1 MQGKIEFI
9 CNGKDIEGHV
19 HISDVSMLDKWHL
32 LYTLENALEMSDW
45 EFMLYTKIG
54 RELAEK
60 HTEQTHIDM
69 SKLDELL
76 FGGSNSELDEL
87 EGDEFND

>member
-9 CNGKDIEGHV
+9 CDGKGIEGHV

-32 LYTLENALEMSDW
+32 LYTLENALEISDL
-45 EFMLYTKIG
+45 EFQLYTSIG
-54 RELAEK
+54 RKMANESV
-60 HTEQTHIDM
+60 EQTTVDM

-76 FGGSNSELDEL
+76 FGGSD
-87 EGDEFND
+87 ND